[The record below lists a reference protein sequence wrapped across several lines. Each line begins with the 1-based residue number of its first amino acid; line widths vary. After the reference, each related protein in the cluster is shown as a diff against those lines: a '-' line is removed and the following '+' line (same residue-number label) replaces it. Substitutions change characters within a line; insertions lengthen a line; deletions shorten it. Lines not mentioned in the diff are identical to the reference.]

1 MDEIVISN
9 KKEKINIVEIIIDNK
24 DYIYPACFYIAGII
38 LGTFFFEFI
47 NNSAF
52 SKVMDDV
59 FKLNQGSFID
69 IFLNRF
75 CIYFSLFSITVFLG
89 MCLVGFP
96 IINALPLICG
106 LEIALKLSY
115 YYVNFSAKGIGYCV
129 LMIIPE
135 CAAFLTVLIYT
146 IKLSSQLSK
155 NIYAFTTKKT
165 DIEEEFTLSPYLKNF
180 FVYALC
186 VTGISA
192 INAGIIYLLAN
203 IISI

>member
-1 MDEIVISN
+1 MDEIIISSD
-9 KKEKINIVEIIIDNK
+9 KEKIDIFQGIIDNK

-52 SKVMDDV
+52 SKIMGDV
-59 FKLNQGSFID
+59 FKLNQNTFLQ

-75 CIYFSLFSITVFLG
+75 TIYFSLFSITVFLG

-96 IINALPLICG
+96 LINMIPLVCG
-106 LEIALKLSY
+106 LEIALKVSY
-115 YYVNFSAKGIGYCV
+115 YYVNYSTKGIGYSV
-129 LMIIPE
+129 LMVIPE

-155 NIYAFTTKKT
+155 NIYSFTTKKT
-165 DIEEEFTLSPYLKNF
+165 DIEEDFKLSPYLKKF
-180 FVYALC
+180 FIYALC
-186 VTGISA
+186 VTLISA
-192 INAGIIYLLAN
+192 ANAAIIYLLAN

>member
-1 MDEIVISN
+1 MDEITISKN
-9 KKEKINIVEIIIDNK
+9 RINIVEIILDNK

-38 LGTFFFEFI
+38 LGTFFFEYI
-47 NNSAF
+47 NDSAF
-52 SKVMDDV
+52 SKIMDDI
-59 FKLNQGSFID
+59 FKINQNTLMQ

-96 IINALPLICG
+96 VINIIPLICG
-106 LEIALKLSY
+106 LEIALKVSY
-115 YYVNFSAKGIGYCV
+115 YYVNYSAKGIGYCV

-135 CAAFLTVLIYT
+135 CAAYLTVLIYT

-165 DIEEEFTLSPYLKNF
+165 DIEEDFTLSPYLKSF
-180 FVYALC
+180 FIYALC
-186 VTGISA
+186 VTAISS
-192 INAGIIYLLAN
+192 INAAIIFLLAN